1 MVVQK
6 VGEGQSGFWL
16 GQKTSLSK
24 RSCRKSSGRALHV
37 AVVRQQS
44 KWQKQ
49 SLTGK
54 AATTTSVMVV
64 PQLVQDLIFFISF
77 GTPPTTFHVC
87 LYIDKRNIRSPLKR
101 RLLPIAQ
108 PMHMWQDFYSKS
120 QPARIKIYHPNADL
134 EIVAETSPLQLHHL
148 HFLLWNGRF
157 YTQREFMI
165 TFIGFPISYTYHAGR
180 AEKPDRTDRNLQN
193 RHSSNSAV
201 SGFSN
206 WTYSLSKNHLSG
218 FSVARKTRQSRQGWN
233 CKGGLHSPS
242 MIINKHKNTFPNFPK
257 LSYLN

>member
-87 LYIDKRNIRSPLKR
+87 LYIDKRNIRSPLKQ

-165 TFIGFPISYTYHAGR
+165 TFIGFPISYTYHATLFNNIR
-180 AEKPDRTDRNLQN
+180 VTALLYYLLFTALISYARMPIVYWWWIEEKYSRHKALLLRIHDCLQ
-193 RHSSNSAV
+193 
-201 SGFSN
+201 
-206 WTYSLSKNHLSG
+206 TL
-218 FSVARKTRQSRQGWN
+218 
-233 CKGGLHSPS
+233 
-242 MIINKHKNTFPNFPK
+242 
-257 LSYLN
+257 